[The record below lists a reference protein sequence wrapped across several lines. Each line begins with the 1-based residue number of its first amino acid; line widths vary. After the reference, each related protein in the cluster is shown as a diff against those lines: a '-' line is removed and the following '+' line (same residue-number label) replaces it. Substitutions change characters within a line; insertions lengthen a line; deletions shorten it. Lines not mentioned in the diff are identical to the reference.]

1 MTMQGAHV
9 CDMLVGMAEVEAVGV
24 AEIAELLGV
33 APNTVT
39 SWRQRKQLPPPRWDL
54 KSGPIWLASD
64 ITSWYA
70 ATKGSPNFVP
80 PPDRV
85 AESIDLSSE
94 PGRAEVYAH
103 YGLAMGMAQ
112 MVEQHLATVIS
123 FLNVPEPYDR
133 RMFAEI
139 IEDANRR
146 TMGQLKDALKASG
159 APVIGISHLERV
171 VKTRNLLAHE
181 YFVDADRSVK
191 MTTESGRSQLNE
203 ELDAAARELFLTSQ
217 HLRSA
222 EVRLAINRGASKASV
237 MQRLRELR
245 ESAVPQTSV
254 GQRAAKLVIGSPEV
268 DREVEEAFAEA
279 EGHPTPAPAS
289 KPLR

>member
-1 MTMQGAHV
+1 MV
-9 CDMLVGMAEVEAVGV
+9 EVEAVGL

-39 SWRQRKQLPPPRWDL
+39 SWRQRKQLPPPRWEL
-54 KSGPIWLASD
+54 KSGPIWLADD
-64 ITSWYA
+64 ITAWYA
-70 ATKGSPNFVP
+70 VTKGSPDSVP

-85 AESIDLSSE
+85 AEAIDLSGE

-112 MVEQHLATVIS
+112 IVEQHLATVIA

-133 RMFAEI
+133 TMFVEI
-139 IEDANRR
+139 IENANRK

-159 APVIGISHLERV
+159 APVIGITHLERV
-171 VKTRNLLAHE
+171 VKTRNLLAHQ

-222 EVRLAINRGASKASV
+222 EMRLAINRGASKAGV

-245 ESAVPQTSV
+245 EGAVPETPI
-254 GQRAAKLVIGSPEV
+254 GQRAAKLVVGSPDV
-268 DREVEEAFAEA
+268 DRTVEDAFADA
-279 EGHPTPAPAS
+279 ERHLTPPAN
-289 KPLR
+289 KRHR